1 VLRIWWN
8 IILPLCRPALAAM
21 ATLLFTFIYNDFFWA
36 LYLMYQGSKR
46 PVTTALNNMQGEF
59 FTNNNLI
66 AAGALLA
73 AVPPILVYIF
83 LQKQFIAGLTLGSTK
98 G

>member
-1 VLRIWWN
+1 MQLRRVLWTIGTSADSVRRESEVDRLR
-8 IILPLCRPALAAM
+8 LPVQHGGGL
-21 ATLLFTFIYNDFFWA
+21 
-36 LYLMYQGSKR
+36 S
-46 PVTTALNNMQGEF
+46 TTVERV
-59 FTNNNLI
+59 
-66 AAGALLA
+66 LLA